1 MQTDEA
7 TLRKTVAKNIAQ
19 YRKAHHDTQLDLAT
33 KLNYSDKSVSKWERG
48 ESLPDV
54 YILSQIAELY
64 GVSVS
69 ALIGEIQPPRESK
82 PHYHMFILLL
92 SLALTMAVATLLFSM
107 FMICKVDYPAWMFFV
122 YALPVCSIIC
132 IVFTSLWWGLLWQG
146 VSVSALIWTLGL
158 SLYLSFE
165 LENVSLIFLVCAAL
179 QVLTLLW
186 EGFRKFLQRSRGLP
200 DGETKPVSR
209 SE

>member
-69 ALIGEIQPPRESK
+69 ALIGEIQPPRESQA
-82 PHYHMFILLL
+82 PLPYVHP
-92 SLALTMAVATLLFSM
+92 AAVAGADDGSGNAAVQHVHDLQGRLSG
-107 FMICKVDYPAWMFFV
+107 VDVLCVRAAGMLDHLHRFHQ
-122 YALPVCSIIC
+122 
-132 IVFTSLWWGLLWQG
+132 SLVGHSVAGRVRFGAHLDAG
-146 VSVSALIWTLGL
+146 AEPVSVVRTGKRIAHLPRLRGIAGADASLGR
-158 SLYLSFE
+158 
-165 LENVSLIFLVCAAL
+165 VSKVPTAKP
-179 QVLTLLW
+179 
-186 EGFRKFLQRSRGLP
+186 RLP